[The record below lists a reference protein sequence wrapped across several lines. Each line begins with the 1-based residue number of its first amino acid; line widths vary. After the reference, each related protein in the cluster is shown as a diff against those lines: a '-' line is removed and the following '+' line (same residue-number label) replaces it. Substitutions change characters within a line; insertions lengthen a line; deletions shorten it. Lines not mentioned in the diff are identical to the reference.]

1 MEVVLIRHGEPQWV
15 RDGASVDNPPLTDRG
30 HLQSQHLAAGLRD
43 LEIDQLFVSPLVR
56 AQETAAPLVEA
67 LGIEPVTL
75 PWLAEIATPDWSGTP
90 AEIVEQA
97 FIDGRNRPL
106 EQQWDGLPGGESFR
120 DFHVRVTDGMGV
132 LLRDAGA
139 VPTSEHPPLWSLSE
153 PDRRIVVV
161 AHGGTNAVALG
172 YLLGIEPVPWEW
184 DRFVLF
190 HASITRL
197 RPNAI
202 SGGHS
207 FSLIQLNGLGH
218 LPTALHTT

>member
-1 MEVVLIRHGEPQWV
+1 MEVVLIRHGEPEWV
-15 RDGASVDNPPLTDRG
+15 RDGASVDNPPLTGRG
-30 HLQSQHLAAGLRD
+30 HRQAHLVAEGLRG
-43 LEIDQLFVSPLVR
+43 LEVDELFVSPLVR
-56 AQETAAPLVEA
+56 AQQTAAPLIEA
-67 LGIEPVTL
+67 LGAEPVTL
-75 PWLAEIATPDWSGTP
+75 PWLAEIATPDWGGTP

-120 DFHVRVTDGMGV
+120 DFHERVTTGMGA
-132 LLRDAGA
+132 LLADTGA
-139 VPTSEHPPLWSLSE
+139 VQTSPHPPLWNLAD
-153 PDRRIVVV
+153 PGRRVVVV

-184 DRFVLF
+184 ERFVLF

-197 RPNAI
+197 RPTEI

-207 FSLIQLNGLGH
+207 FSLTQLNGLGH
-218 LPTALHTT
+218 LPAELLTS